1 MDLSAIIGFVVGV
14 VLWGLVAAL
23 ALTAAVRSKALCRE
37 GLTEGAR
44 DFFIL
49 IPRVLVGVVGSGY
62 IAAIMP
68 QDLISHWIGPNSG
81 LVGIAIATVVGAA
94 TPGGAVVGFAI
105 GAAALKG
112 GAGAPQV
119 IAYTTAWSLYTIQR
133 LFNWEIHMMAPRV
146 VWLRAATSFPLP
158 FLAGIAAMLVGKP

>member
-1 MDLSAIIGFVVGV
+1 MY
-14 VLWGLVAAL
+14 
-23 ALTAAVRSKALCRE
+23 
-37 GLTEGAR
+37 
-44 DFFIL
+44 
-49 IPRVLVGVVGSGY
+49 RV
-62 IAAIMP
+62 
-68 QDLISHWIGPNSG
+68 
-81 LVGIAIATVVGAA
+81 
-94 TPGGAVVGFAI
+94 VVGFAV

-112 GAGAPQV
+112 GAGAAQV